1 MSFKQKNITVT
12 LVIFSLILGF
22 YLVRVFQL
30 VQNENFDETSV
41 FRLWGVVVMLAV
53 FVTIAA
59 TILTHIVSTIIE
71 AVKTGEKDPEI
82 EDFEDERDQLIDLK
96 GTEITYTFSS
106 LGAVLAMLTFVFG
119 QPPLVMFA
127 LLIFFGVLAQIVG
140 DTLRL
145 VLYRRGC

>member
-12 LVIFSLILGF
+12 LVNFSLILGF

-96 GTEITYTFSS
+96 GTKITYTFSS
-106 LGAVLAMLTFVFG
+106 LGAFLAMLTFVFG

-127 LLIFFGVLAQIVG
+127 LLIFFGVLAQIIG

-145 VLYRRGC
+145 LLYQRGF